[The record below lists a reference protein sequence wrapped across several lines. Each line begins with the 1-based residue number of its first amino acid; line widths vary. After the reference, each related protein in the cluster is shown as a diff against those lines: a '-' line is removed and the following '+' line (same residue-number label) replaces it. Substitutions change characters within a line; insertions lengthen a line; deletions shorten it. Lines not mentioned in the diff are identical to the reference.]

1 MTSPVSTFIR
11 AFDPAK
17 KSHVTWLKKMTDL
30 AETLG
35 DPSRHQTLVAEINN
49 NPLGVQL
56 DHRDALMWVEI
67 HFGIAMKYTKAV
79 LNSQA
84 VVPFSGTVDQDTAR
98 DISQA
103 H

>member
-1 MTSPVSTFIR
+1 MSALSTFIK

-17 KSHVTWLKKMTDL
+17 KDHVVWLKKMTDM

-35 DPSRHQTLVAEINN
+35 DPKRHQSLVAEINS
-49 NPLGVQL
+49 NPLGVKL

-79 LNSQA
+79 LKGEA
-84 VVPFSGTVDQDTAR
+84 VIPATGRIASTSDLTAV
-98 DISQA
+98 A
-103 H
+103 E

>member
-11 AFDPAK
+11 AFDPSNK
-17 KSHVTWLKKMTDL
+17 KHVSWLKKMTDL
-30 AETLG
+30 ADTLG
-35 DPSRHQTLVAEINN
+35 DPSRHQTLIAEINS

-67 HFGIAMKYTKAV
+67 HFGIAMKYAKAV

-84 VVPFSGTVDQDTAR
+84 VVPFSGSTDPGTAHDT
-98 DISQA
+98 SQA

>member
-1 MTSPVSTFIR
+1 MAALSTFIK

-17 KSHVTWLKKMTDL
+17 KDHVVWLKKMTDM

-35 DPSRHQTLVAEINN
+35 DPKRHQSLVVEINS
-49 NPLGVQL
+49 NPLGVKL

-79 LNSQA
+79 LKGEA
-84 VVPFSGTVDQDTAR
+84 VIPATGRVASTSDLTPVAE
-98 DISQA
+98 
-103 H
+103 